1 MHPRESEQRS
11 YIVILG
17 MCSSSC
23 LLWLKYQLHVHN
35 RKVREELNIGRL
47 FISNESAYL
56 ELEHLCVFLELEI
69 TRSGSRP
76 VLLLGRKFFLWMP
89 AFVFELKRT
98 NRSAS
103 AELSAF
109 LPRLLCPL
117 FSLLLCSCWQWV
129 EALLAGGTSCREC
142 VLLLLKRPCNINLHQ
157 HLPPALCFAEQS
169 FVEADRAEDEG
180 LEVAASLFFKAWV
193 VLARI
198 CWYSC
203 QDYRVYWCCTW
214 LLMSLAV
221 LSTV

>member
-1 MHPRESEQRS
+1 
-11 YIVILG
+11 

-47 FISNESAYL
+47 FISNESACNL

-142 VLLLLKRPCNINLHQ
+142 VLLLKRPCNINLHQ
-157 HLPPALCFAEQS
+157 HLPPALCFAEES

-180 LEVAASLFFKAWV
+180 LEVAASLFFKSV
-193 VLARI
+193 GG
-198 CWYSC
+198 SC
-203 QDYRVYWCCTW
+203 QD
-214 LLMSLAV
+214 LLVFLSRLSCLLV
-221 LSTV
+221 LHLTTYELGRFVHGVDFNLSFWRQTLR